1 MNSDKTWTI
10 RFTKTLFIDNSKVC
24 SEWGFPVMIEIE
36 PSSGYNP
43 VSLQYT
49 LEASNADM
57 DLPGRKVLTVSA
69 LTEQI
74 RSTLESKFQSVWVRG
89 EISNYRPA
97 PSGHLYFT
105 LKDETSQIRCVM
117 FKIQSRFL
125 KFRLHDGLQVI
136 VWGKVSVYGA
146 RGEYQLILDTMEPAG
161 LGGLM
166 LAFEQL
172 RERLTAEG
180 LFDPSKKR
188 NLPAF
193 PKTIGLVTSSKG
205 AAVSDM
211 IRILRRRFPA
221 VHILVSPSS
230 VQGDRAPA
238 EIKAAINRLC
248 QASGVDVIIVGRG
261 GGATEDLWAFN
272 DERVVRAV
280 ATCPIPIVSA
290 VGHETDVTLSD
301 FAADV
306 RASTP
311 SAAAEIVLPDRR
323 DLREN
328 LAHIVARLTHSMRN
342 AIRRNTGAVEEQ
354 LKRLFNPRRQIQ
366 EKRLALD
373 DMIVRMTRAVKR
385 RIDRS
390 ARETEL
396 FTQRLKPGRLFRQI
410 ETGREQCKS
419 LMTRL
424 HREISGCASDR
435 RTALLNLTARLD
447 ALSPLSVLSR
457 GYSIALKP
465 KTSEVIKDSSAVEIG
480 DTIEI
485 RLHRGGLLCRVSDK
499 TGDANGRIPRRTSD
513 FAEK

>member
-1 MNSDKTWTI
+1 M
-10 RFTKTLFIDNSKVC
+10 
-24 SEWGFPVMIEIE
+24 
-36 PSSGYNP
+36 
-43 VSLQYT
+43 
-49 LEASNADM
+49 EASNATM

-69 LTEQI
+69 FTEQI
-74 RSTLESKFQSVWVRG
+74 RSTLESRFQSVWVRG

-105 LKDETSQIRCVM
+105 LKDETAQIRCVM

-125 KFRLHDGLQVI
+125 KFRLQDGLQVI
-136 VWGKVSVYGA
+136 VWGKLSVYGA

-180 LFDPSKKR
+180 LFDPTKKR
-188 NLPAF
+188 KLPAF

-205 AAVSDM
+205 AVVSDM

-221 VHILVSPSS
+221 VHIVVSPSS

-238 EIKAAINRLC
+238 EISAAINRLC
-248 QASGVDVIIVGRG
+248 QATGVDVIIVGRG

-328 LAHIVARLTHSMRN
+328 LTHIVARLTHSMRN
-342 AIRRNTGAVEEQ
+342 VIRRNTGAVEEQ

-373 DMIVRMTRAVKR
+373 DTIVRMTRAIKR
-385 RIDRS
+385 RIGDS
-390 ARETEL
+390 ARETQL
-396 FTQRLKPGRLFRQI
+396 FTQRLTPGRFFKQI
-410 ETGREQCKS
+410 EIGREQCKS
-419 LMTRL
+419 LVNRL
-424 HREISGCASDR
+424 HREMSGCMAAR
-435 RTALLNLTARLD
+435 RAALLSLTARLD

-457 GYSIALKP
+457 GYSITLRP
-465 KTSEVIKDSSAVEIG
+465 ETYEVIRDSNAVEVGEMIQ
-480 DTIEI
+480 I
-485 RLHRGGLLCRVSDK
+485 RMHKGGLICRVLNK
-499 TGDANGRIPRRTSD
+499 MEEAGNRIPRKSD
-513 FAEK
+513 SDEEENRNTE